1 MGRRSFKRLRRR
13 GGGNA
18 DSSRKSLECS
28 ICHVRFPLN
37 EYKAHISKCREQSS
51 NDKSNSENE
60 DSVEAS

>member
-1 MGRRSFKRLRRR
+1 MGRRSFKGMRRR
-13 GGGNA
+13 GGGSA

-37 EYKAHISKCREQSS
+37 EYKVHISKCREQSS